1 MSKKYFLEF
10 FVKKQNHAGS
20 KAVNDAED
28 IMRRIGY
35 IPVVIKGHDNKYIRN
50 ISQYIQLRKRFGE
63 IEDGSEFVV
72 RHPIYTRLEYMPL
85 LEKLKKR
92 DVKLTFII
100 NDLESLRNLPD
111 FEKQSKEDE
120 KMIGIADK
128 LIVHND
134 KMKAYIEEKYA
145 FPSENMVSLE
155 LFDYLAKGTHMPRTY
170 DERESSVA
178 VAGNLDPSKSGYV
191 YELVNSDFKN
201 IVFDFYG
208 NGDKE
213 KLKSGCAQYMGSFS
227 PEDLPNM
234 IFAEYGLVWDGP
246 SIKSCEGNTG
256 NYIKYNNPHK
266 LSLYVAAGLPVI
278 IWKQAAL
285 ADFVTQK
292 GIGITIDSIEEL
304 PEILRSITREKYED
318 FLKKLAPLT
327 EKVRTGKFLETA
339 LG

>member
-1 MSKKYFLEF
+1 
-10 FVKKQNHAGS
+10 
-20 KAVNDAED
+20 
-28 IMRRIGY
+28 
-35 IPVVIKGHDNKYIRN
+35 
-50 ISQYIQLRKRFGE
+50 
-63 IEDGSEFVV
+63 
-72 RHPIYTRLEYMPL
+72 MPL

-92 DVKLTFII
+92 GVKLTFII

-120 KMIGIADK
+120 KMVGIADR

-155 LFDYLAKGTHMPRTY
+155 LFDYLAKGTHMPRMY

-201 IVFDFYG
+201 IIFDFYG

-266 LSLYVAAGLPVI
+266 LSLYIAAGLPVI